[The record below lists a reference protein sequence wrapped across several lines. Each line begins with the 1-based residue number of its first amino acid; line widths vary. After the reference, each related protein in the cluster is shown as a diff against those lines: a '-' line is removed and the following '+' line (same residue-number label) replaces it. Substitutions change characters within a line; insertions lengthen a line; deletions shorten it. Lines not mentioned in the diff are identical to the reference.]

1 MTRHGEFN
9 KTKETLLK
17 MALGT
22 IKEEGIEAFSARKMA
37 EKCGF
42 THQAPYRYFKNKEDL
57 MENIITEVLVQ
68 LGDYLNEMVRKRN
81 GEEPFLVIFE
91 ESIRFL
97 VKNSNYGILLYSG
110 EGRGQ
115 ANEYVTE
122 RRERI
127 RVNFR
132 AVAEDYF
139 TRCGVPKKKYNDIF
153 DAVNAILN
161 GLILRII
168 NRAIVVEGS
177 LKPAVRIIVEDIL
190 HLKTRR

>member
-17 MALGT
+17 MALGM

-81 GEEPFLVIFE
+81 GD
-91 ESIRFL
+91 
-97 VKNSNYGILLYSG
+97 YGILLYSG

>member
-1 MTRHGEFN
+1 M
-9 KTKETLLK
+9 
-17 MALGT
+17 
-22 IKEEGIEAFSARKMA
+22 
-37 EKCGF
+37 
-42 THQAPYRYFKNKEDL
+42 
-57 MENIITEVLVQ
+57 LVQ

-161 GLILRII
+161 GLIPVSYTHLDVYKRQGYKLRNTTETSDNEIAECSAGT
-168 NRAIVVEGS
+168 AI
-177 LKPAVRIIVEDIL
+177 P
-190 HLKTRR
+190 